1 MSKYTLPGILATC
14 LFLIL
19 ACSAQ
24 NGDGELTYI
33 ESENDATLSLTK
45 VDTITLD
52 AGDHLFGKFREGLRV
67 DQSGEILSF
76 ADDGNQRIYLFDKH
90 GKLIN
95 YFGGSGSGPEEFRK
109 ISGYFVDQGRLIVVD
124 ESQFL
129 AKVFNID
136 GTLIHSF
143 PLFDNQSIYISS
155 RDIHVEGDILY
166 IQILEADKAQ
176 DEKNSKLVAR
186 YRLSTGEFLDL
197 VGKYDPF
204 VNESN
209 HYLSMHNFDVD
220 NKNRKLVTSLVLNP
234 RVQVFDLETIELAQ
248 NIEFIPQQWNERKKA
263 VEPGMPRQEIM
274 ERTTGTSYSTGV
286 FTSESNIYMHFQ
298 TLTDAWMK
306 SSDYLSKK
314 NYVAVFNDTGDIN
327 YGTAEL
333 NGSLGDV
340 HNGQL
345 FVIENFNPDNF
356 TIGIYETDID

>member
-1 MSKYTLPGILATC
+1 MPKFSLPGILPFC
-14 LFLIL
+14 LFFFI
-19 ACSAQ
+19 ACSSQ
-24 NGDGELTYI
+24 NPEEELTYNRT
-33 ESENDATLSLTK
+33 SVDQPLNLSK

-52 AGDHLFGKFREGLRV
+52 SGDHLFGKFREGLRV

-76 ADDGNQRIYLFDKH
+76 ADDGNQRIYLFDRQ

-95 YFGGSGSGPEEFRK
+95 YIGGTGSGPEEFRK
-109 ISGYFVDQGRLIVVD
+109 ISGYFVDQDRLIVVD

-136 GTLIHSF
+136 GTLIRSF

-204 VNESN
+204 VSESN

-220 NKNRKLVTSLVLNP
+220 NQNSRLVTSLVLNP
-234 RVQVFDLETIELAQ
+234 RVQVFDLETLEWSQ
-248 NIEFIPQQWNERKKA
+248 NIEFVPEQWDERKKA

-286 FTSESNIYMHFQ
+286 FTSESKIFMHFQ

-314 NYVAVFNDTGDIN
+314 NYVAVFNNTGDIN

-356 TIGIYETDID
+356 TIGVYETHIE